1 MSFFCACLCVCFFAC
16 GFLVC
21 VFCQVR
27 IRPSC
32 RFIHPAGPSVHP
44 RKLAMLEV
52 LASYWKMAM
61 HSGTVS
67 HRHESWPTLSESLWV
82 YAFQACGR
90 WLITTRRR
98 RGKSRRHVWALRF
111 THGGINANL
120 PFGDDNEH
128 PQESISKLAKDDHKT
143 IGQR

>member
-1 MSFFCACLCVCFFAC
+1 
-16 GFLVC
+16 
-21 VFCQVR
+21 
-27 IRPSC
+27 
-32 RFIHPAGPSVHP
+32 
-44 RKLAMLEV
+44 MLEV

-67 HRHESWPTLSESLWV
+67 LTGESLRV